1 MKIYSWEGIPPEALN
16 ENLWRKVIHGSKM
29 TMAQIHFDKGA
40 AVPSHHHE
48 NEQFSLVVSG
58 AVRFELEG
66 KEVVPKPGEIIHIP
80 SNVPHR
86 VVALEESIVMDI
98 FSPIRQDWIDGT
110 DDYFRKK

>member
-1 MKIYSWEGIPPEALN
+1 MKLYSWEGIPPEALN

-29 TMAQIHFDKGA
+29 TLAQIHFVKDA
-40 AVPSHHHE
+40 AVSSHHHE
-48 NEQFSLVVSG
+48 NEQFSHVVSG

-66 KEVVPKPGEIIHIP
+66 KEVVLKPGEIIHIP

-86 VVALEESIVMDI
+86 VVALEESIAIEI

-110 DDYFRKK
+110 DDYLRKK

>member
-1 MKIYSWEGIPPEALN
+1 MKLYSWEGIPPEALN
-16 ENLWRKVIHGSKM
+16 ENLWRKAIHGSKM
-29 TMAQIHFDKGA
+29 TLAQIHFDKGA

-48 NEQFSLVVSG
+48 NEQFSLMVSG

-66 KEVVPKPGEIIHIP
+66 KEVVLKPGEIIHIP

-86 VVALEESIVMDI
+86 VVALEESIAMDI